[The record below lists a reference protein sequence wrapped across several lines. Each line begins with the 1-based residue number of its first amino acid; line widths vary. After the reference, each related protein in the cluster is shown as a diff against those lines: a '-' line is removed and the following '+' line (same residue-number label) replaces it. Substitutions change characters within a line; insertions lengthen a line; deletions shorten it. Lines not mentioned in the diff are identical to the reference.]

1 VITSVLSGPE
11 GLEGLALVR
20 RQALNEP
27 ELVVASPADGGST
40 SAIHLQISVPAGF
53 TPPPVGAGGA
63 GSAGSAVRT
72 DGTTK
77 PTPSA

>member
-20 RQALNEP
+20 RQALDEP

-63 GSAGSAVRT
+63 GRS